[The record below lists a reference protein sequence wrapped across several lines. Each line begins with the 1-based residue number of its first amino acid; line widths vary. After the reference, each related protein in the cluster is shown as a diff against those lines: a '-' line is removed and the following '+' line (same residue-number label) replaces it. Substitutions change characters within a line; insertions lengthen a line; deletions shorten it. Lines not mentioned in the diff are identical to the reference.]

1 MRGNDSEEELN
12 FILSGGNLNTEPKSA
27 NPVLENKNQP

>member
-1 MRGNDSEEELN
+1 MPGDDIETELD
-12 FILSGGNLNTEPKSA
+12 FILSKGNLNTEPTST